1 MNVKYSL
8 QRPLTTLAFLLVTSA
23 LPVHAELVAASDTH
37 YRQSHSATTTL
48 SPDALWDRL
57 IHPEQW
63 WNPDH
68 SYSGK
73 AQNLSLDPQAGGL
86 WREDWDGGSVT
97 HGTVVQVIEGKL
109 LRLEAPFG
117 PLQGVGAYVIWT
129 IQIEAADS
137 GSLVTFTEVAIA
149 PPGSALQKLA
159 PAVDQVKAEA
169 MERLTSH

>member
-1 MNVKYSL
+1 MNFQVCLK
-8 QRPLTTLAFLLVTSA
+8 QPLSAIALLPAIFA
-23 LPVHAELVAASDTH
+23 LPVHAELIAASDTH
-37 YRQSHSATTTL
+37 YRLSHSATTAL

-86 WREDWDGGSVT
+86 WREDWDGGSVA
-97 HGTVVQVIEGKL
+97 HGTVVQVIDGKL

-137 GSLVTFTEVAIA
+137 GSRVTFTEVASA

-169 MERLTSH
+169 MERFASH